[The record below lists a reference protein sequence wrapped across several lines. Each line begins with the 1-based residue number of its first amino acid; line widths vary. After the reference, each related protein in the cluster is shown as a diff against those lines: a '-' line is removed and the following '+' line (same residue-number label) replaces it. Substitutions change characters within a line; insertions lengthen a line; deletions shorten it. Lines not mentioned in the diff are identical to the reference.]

1 MTRLAFG
8 VKCGALTARG
18 LLEVLAVA
26 AVGAL
31 GEERVG
37 GDAGEAD
44 AAVA

>member
-26 AVGAL
+26 A
-31 GEERVG
+31 E
-37 GDAGEAD
+37 GEAG
-44 AAVA
+44 AAHKGFGKG